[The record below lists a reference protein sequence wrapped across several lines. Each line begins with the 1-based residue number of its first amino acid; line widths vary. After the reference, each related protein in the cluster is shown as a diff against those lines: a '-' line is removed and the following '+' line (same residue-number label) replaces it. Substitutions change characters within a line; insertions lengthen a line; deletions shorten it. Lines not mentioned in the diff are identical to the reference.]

1 MEVALLLGLAA
12 LGYAL
17 SPQSAAERRARTNGE
32 RPLRSR
38 DPKETFLS
46 PLPFKDTDSLT
57 VIQATEG
64 HNNMVPFFGSHV
76 TQSTYSGATDGI
88 LDTFTGTGKHTFFH
102 KEEAPA
108 FFEPEVAT
116 GLPFGRQ
123 VETDFEQSRMVTSMA
138 MKNVFPIDQ
147 VQVGPGVNDGYTN
160 LPSGGYQ
167 QDSAREYA
175 LPRTTDEIRVA
186 TNPKLT
192 YSSDPVPG
200 QHFITEMGIQP
211 PVMKNKP
218 DRFQILQAEDG
229 SLPHV
234 NTTLGQQVAAAVY
247 PTSIMKIQNR
257 ENTSVEYE
265 GTAQAAAGGYLPY
278 IRAFTEPFE
287 EFMKLTVEGRAPPA
301 GPVGG
306 MTNVNA
312 GEQSYTVQTRRDESL
327 LLNSR
332 SFEAPLKTFG
342 GQPPTADQ
350 MGSTKFL
357 TPLREDVNLQRTQPS
372 ILDAFRS
379 NPYTQ
384 SLTSSA

>member
-17 SPQSAAERRARTNGE
+17 APQIANEQRKLEGKRHGKI
-32 RPLRSR
+32 

-46 PLPFKDTDSLT
+46 PLPFNDTDKVT

-64 HNNMVPFFGSHV
+64 HNNMVPFFGANV

-88 LDTFTGTGKHTFFH
+88 LDTYTGTGKNTFFH

-108 FFEPEVAT
+108 FFKPEAGT
-116 GLPFGRQ
+116 GLPWGKQ

-138 MKNVFPIDQ
+138 MKNVFPIEP

-167 QDSAREYA
+167 QDSIREFA
-175 LPRTTDEIRVA
+175 LPRTTDEIRTA
-186 TNPKLT
+186 NKPKVT
-192 YSSDPVPG
+192 YTSDPVPG
-200 QHFITEMGIQP
+200 AHYITDMGIQA
-211 PVMKNKP
+211 PVKKNRP
-218 DRFQILQAEDG
+218 DRFQILQADDG

-234 NTTLGQQVAAAVY
+234 NTTMGQQVAAAVY
-247 PTSIMKIQNR
+247 PSSVMKLQNR
-257 ENTSVEYE
+257 ESTSVEYE
-265 GTAQAAAGGYLPY
+265 GTATTAAAGGLSY

-287 EFMKLTVEGRAPPA
+287 QFMKLTVEGRAPPA

-306 MTNVNA
+306 MNGLQA
-312 GEQSYTVQTRRDESL
+312 GPQSYAVQTHRDENL
-327 LLNSR
+327 LVNSR

-342 GQPPTADQ
+342 GQPPTSDQ
-350 MGSTKFL
+350 MGSVKYL
-357 TPLREDVNLQRTQPS
+357 VPLQEDINVQRNEPG
-372 ILDAFRS
+372 ILDAFRK

-384 SLTSSA
+384 SLVSSA

>member
-17 SPQSAAERRARTNGE
+17 APQIANEQRKIEGKRRDKI
-32 RPLRSR
+32 

-46 PLPFKDTDSLT
+46 PLPFNDTDKVT

-64 HNNMVPFFGSHV
+64 HNNMVPFFGANV

-88 LDTFTGTGKHTFFH
+88 LDTYTGTGKNTFFH

-108 FFEPEVAT
+108 FFKPEAGT
-116 GLPFGRQ
+116 GLPWGKQ

-138 MKNVFPIDQ
+138 MKNVFPIEP

-167 QDSAREYA
+167 QDSIREFA
-175 LPRTTDEIRVA
+175 LPRTTDEIRTA
-186 TNPKLT
+186 NKPKVT
-192 YSSDPVPG
+192 YTSDPVPG
-200 QHFITEMGIQP
+200 AHYITDMGIQA
-211 PVMKNKP
+211 PVKKNRP
-218 DRFQILQAEDG
+218 DRFQILQSDDG
-229 SLPHV
+229 SLPHL
-234 NTTLGQQVAAAVY
+234 NTTMGQQVAAAVY
-247 PTSIMKIQNR
+247 PSSVMKLQNR
-257 ENTSVEYE
+257 ESTSVEYE
-265 GTAQAAAGGYLPY
+265 GTATTAAAGGLSY

-287 EFMKLTVEGRAPPA
+287 QFMKLTVEGRAPPA

-306 MTNVNA
+306 MNGLQA
-312 GEQSYTVQTRRDESL
+312 GPQSYAVQTHRDENL
-327 LLNSR
+327 LVNSR

-342 GQPPTADQ
+342 GQPPTSDQ
-350 MGSTKFL
+350 MGSVKYL
-357 TPLREDVNLQRTQPS
+357 VPLQEDINVQRNEPG
-372 ILDAFRS
+372 ILDAFRK

-384 SLTSSA
+384 SLVSSA

>member
-17 SPQSAAERRARTNGE
+17 SPQIAAEQRMLKSGGRAA
-32 RPLRSR
+32 RSV

-46 PLPFKDTDSLT
+46 PLPFKDTDTVT

-76 TQSTYSGATDGI
+76 TQSTYNGATDGI

-138 MKNVFPIDQ
+138 MKNVFPIEQ

-160 LPSGGYQ
+160 LPSGGSQ
-167 QDSAREYA
+167 QDTAREYA
-175 LPRTTDEIRVA
+175 LPRTTDEIRVV
-186 TNPKLT
+186 NKPKLT
-192 YSSDPVPG
+192 YTSDPVPG
-200 QHFITEMGIQP
+200 QHFITEMGIQA
-211 PVMKNKP
+211 PVKKNKP
-218 DRFQILQAEDG
+218 DLFQILQADDG
-229 SLPHV
+229 SLPHL

-247 PTSIMKIQNR
+247 PTSVMKLQNR
-257 ENTSVEYE
+257 ESTSIEYE
-265 GTAQAAAGGYLPY
+265 GTAQAAAGGYLTY

-306 MTNVNA
+306 MTISA
-312 GEQSYTVQTRRDESL
+312 GQQAYNVQTHRDENL
-327 LLNSR
+327 LVNSR

-350 MGSTKFL
+350 MGSTKYL
-357 TPLREDVNLQRTQPS
+357 MPLQEDINLQRTQPS

-384 SLTSSA
+384 SLSSSA

>member
-17 SPQSAAERRARTNGE
+17 SPQIAAEQRTLNGQKKKGKI
-32 RPLRSR
+32 

-46 PLPFKDTDSLT
+46 PLPFNDTDKVT

-64 HNNMVPFFGSHV
+64 HNNMVPFFGSSV
-76 TQSTYSGATDGI
+76 TQSMYSGATDGI
-88 LDTFTGTGKHTFFH
+88 LDTYTGSGKHTFFH

-116 GLPFGRQ
+116 GLPFGKQ
-123 VETDFEQSRMVTSMA
+123 VETEFEQSRMVTSLA

-167 QDSAREYA
+167 QDTMREFA
-175 LPRTTDEIRVA
+175 LPRTTDEIRVV
-186 TNPKLT
+186 NKPKLT
-192 YSSDPVPG
+192 YTADPVPG
-200 QHFITEMGIQP
+200 SHFITDMGIQA
-211 PVMKNKP
+211 PVKKNKP
-218 DRFQILQAEDG
+218 DRFQILQGEDG

-247 PTSIMKIQNR
+247 PTSIMKLQNR
-257 ENTSVEYE
+257 ESTSVEYE
-265 GTAQAAAGGYLPY
+265 GTAQAAGGGYLSY
-278 IRAFTEPFE
+278 IRSFTEPFE

-306 MTNVNA
+306 MNNIAA
-312 GEQSYTVQTRRDESL
+312 GQQAFNVQTHRDENL
-327 LLNSR
+327 LVNSR
-332 SFEAPLKTFG
+332 AFEAPLKTFG

-350 MGSTKFL
+350 QGSTKYL
-357 TPLREDVNLQRTQPS
+357 VPLQEDIYVQRNQPS
-372 ILDAFRS
+372 ILDAFKS

-384 SLTSSA
+384 SLNSSA